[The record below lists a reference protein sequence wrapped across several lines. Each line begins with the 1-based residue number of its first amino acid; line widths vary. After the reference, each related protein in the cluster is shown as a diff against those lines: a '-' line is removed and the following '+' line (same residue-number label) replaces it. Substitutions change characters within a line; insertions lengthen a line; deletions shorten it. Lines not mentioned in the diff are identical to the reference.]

1 MVKGVAKQAVILQP
15 GEKSGFEQAI
25 FILAPDSGG
34 CRVGSAEELLA
45 AADSIVSEYTVPCI
59 GAVRKRRVLPCL
71 ISFVTGAALAA
82 AILLLGPYFG
92 L

>member
-15 GEKSGFEQAI
+15 WEKSGFEQAI

-45 AADSIVSEYTVPCI
+45 AADSIVSEYTIPCI
-59 GAVRKRRVLPCL
+59 GTVRKRRVLPCL

>member
-25 FILAPDSGG
+25 FILAPDGG

-59 GAVRKRRVLPCL
+59 GGIRRRRVLPCL
-71 ISFVTGAALAA
+71 ISFATGAALAA
-82 AILLLGPYFG
+82 AILLLAF
-92 L
+92 